1 MNAPSPQSWTSALTK
16 ALVTLAIAAVVL
28 FVIEKVFVA
37 ALPAVLVILAL
48 IGVYRIALGM
58 FRRDGW

>member
-1 MNAPSPQSWTSALTK
+1 VNAPSPQSWTSALTK